1 MRVGGGPKSHDLEPP
16 HRVEDMYQ
24 RSSKQR
30 TQCTALL
37 NLKDAVLPASAL
49 IRFRGAIACM

>member
-1 MRVGGGPKSHDLEPP
+1 MRVEGGPKSHNLESP
-16 HRVEDMYQ
+16 HHVEDMYQ

-37 NLKDAVLPASAL
+37 NLKDAVLPAPAL
-49 IRFRGAIACM
+49 IRLRVAIACM